1 MESITDDND
10 KSFIQV
16 QKHKNKTKNHISEQ
30 KKKMQPLPRPTTII
44 HQAVPSADFFKKF
57 IFLM

>member
-30 KKKMQPLPRPTTII
+30 KKKCRHSQDQQQLYIRQCPP
-44 HQAVPSADFFKKF
+44 Q
-57 IFLM
+57 IFLSLFF